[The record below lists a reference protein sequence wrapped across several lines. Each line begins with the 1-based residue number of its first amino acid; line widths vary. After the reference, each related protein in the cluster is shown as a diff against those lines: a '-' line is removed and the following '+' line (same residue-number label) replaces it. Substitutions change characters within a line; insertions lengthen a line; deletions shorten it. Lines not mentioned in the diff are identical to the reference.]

1 MMNKKRLAALALS
14 AVMATSTMSI
24 PVYAG
29 DFSDGAT
36 TEAAPAASAFTSDV
50 EVPTAEPTEE
60 AAEAVGDTSE
70 STGTSTE
77 DVQDITFYYNEDG
90 IKDGTVTYV
99 LPNGEK
105 VTREGYVYKET
116 PADCL
121 HPATITYAIMIGND
135 EHYSKAFTVKG
146 SSALGEAGHKW
157 KTRTEYVEDH
167 VPTHNTQGRIR
178 TYRDCSVCGET
189 EELTKNKN
197 DGDPVSLPHT
207 LSDEISYAN
216 IDNVKTDEDGNVVF
230 EEDGTA
236 VLDDKNKTGSYDIV
250 KYCTSEECAAERAR
264 KGEGR
269 YYELVKHVD
278 VAPTKGVY
286 AKIIDYD
293 KEHIKTEMMGWIYY
307 NPTQQ
312 LPLTNFDNI
321 ELKDC
326 TVGGWYTVEYFSTE
340 GTETKEDDVA
350 LSRETK
356 YTVPAHH
363 YSVYSTAEFKSAEDA
378 AQCTVRYDNNGKNLV
393 VKNQSCYQTIEYY
406 KVDHCQAEGCNF
418 KTVHEV
424 EKGLEKGRFVGD
436 HETDHM
442 ISRVAQ
448 TAEPAGEHTIKL
460 DVYKQIEKQKN
471 DPTFSKLLTYDALV
485 NVIKGAEDYV
495 KLSAAPD
502 CETGGT
508 VIVSYICVSDK
519 ETIARTQE
527 VKVVPTDHVEDVA
540 VRENYVAPTCDKAGS
555 YDAVIKCKYC
565 EKVLESDKKEIPR
578 LTHTNEKKATYD
590 NSGKYE
596 NDYTTDTTAYLKF
609 SGNKVVDVNGEALK
623 GITDIYPDYE
633 ITDDEGN
640 TLMVNLPYAGKYAEK
655 DNAVGF
661 KNDFGVG
668 VWVYTKCA
676 ECGKHEIALDK
687 DNAVKLKIVDVQKE
701 SANGKAGSITLEAT
715 YKIQTAGENKGKTI
729 KEEITVPYF
738 STIEAYNG
746 RLEEQPET
754 PEEKL
759 NGLHWDEDGECRYYV
774 DGEFQK
780 DFSGILEYEGKS
792 FVLDNGVL
800 RRTAS
805 GLNLI
810 DDEWYY
816 LTEGRIRTDV
826 TQVVMYDGEWFYVT
840 EGKLDTTVDD
850 LVSYDGET
858 FVYVDG
864 RYAQEGNGLWIGEDG
879 VWYFLSNGRVAKE
892 HTGLAMY
899 DNEWFYVVNGKLAVD
914 YNGTVEYN
922 GGTFKVVGGM
932 VKEQIK

>member
-50 EVPTAEPTEE
+50 EAPTAEPTEE

-70 STGTSTE
+70 STGTNTGNIAAK
-77 DVQDITFYYNEDG
+77 DITFYYNEDG

-146 SSALGEAGHKW
+146 SYALGDAGHKW
-157 KTRTEYVEDH
+157 STWTEYKEGQ
-167 VPTHNTQGRIR
+167 VPTHNTPGIMI
-178 TYRDCSVCGET
+178 THEVCSVCGEKGEKDGT
-189 EELTKNKN
+189 EENIGK
-197 DGDPVSLPHT
+197 LPHT
-207 LSDEISYAN
+207 FSDEISYAN

-236 VLDDKNKTGSYDIV
+236 VLLDKNKTGSYDIV
-250 KYCTSEECAAERAR
+250 KYCTSEECKAEN
-264 KGEGR
+264 GGIPV
-269 YYELVKHVD
+269 YEVVKHVD
-278 VAPTKGVY
+278 VDPTKGVY
-286 AKIIDYD
+286 AMIIDYD
-293 KEHIKTEMMGWIYY
+293 KEHIKTDMMGMKFY

-312 LPLTNFDNI
+312 LPLTNFDDI

-340 GTETKEDDVA
+340 GTDTTNDDVA

-363 YSVYSTAEFKSAEDA
+363 YNVYSTAEFKSAPNA
-378 AQCTVRYDNNGKNLV
+378 AQCTVRYDNNGDLV
-393 VKNQSCYQTIEYY
+393 VKNNSCYQTIEYY
-406 KVDHCQAEGCNF
+406 KVDHCQADGCNYGEH
-418 KTVHEV
+418 KLSSTSV
-424 EKGLEKGRFVGD
+424 EKGNIPGNHD
-436 HETDHM
+436 SDHM

-448 TAEPAGEHTIKL
+448 TAEPAGEHAIEL
-460 DVYKQIEKQKN
+460 DLYKQIEEQKK
-471 DPTFSKLLTYDALV
+471 DPTLSKLLTYETLLAAIANHD
-485 NVIKGAEDYV
+485 AEDYV

-508 VIVSYICVSDK
+508 VIVSYICVADK
-519 ETIARTQE
+519 ETIAKTQE

-578 LTHTNEKKATYD
+578 LTHTNEIKAEYD
-590 NSGKYE
+590 ASGKYV

-609 SGNKVVDVNGEALK
+609 SGNKVVDTNGEALK
-623 GITDIYPDYE
+623 NKGAVITDTFNFAIDKENNVKVPF
-633 ITDDEGN
+633 
-640 TLMVNLPYAGKYAEK
+640 AGKYAMEDTK
-655 DNAVGF
+655 EFRD
-661 KNDFGVG
+661 DFGVN

-676 ECGKHEIALDK
+676 ECGKHEIALNK
-687 DNAVKLKIVDVQKE
+687 DGAVALKIVDVQKE

-754 PEEKL
+754 PDEKL

-792 FVLDNGVL
+792 FVLNNGVL
-800 RRTAS
+800 CRTAS

>member
-105 VTREGYVYKET
+105 VTREGYVYEET
-116 PADCL
+116 PADCS

-135 EHYSKAFTVKG
+135 EHYSNPFTVKG
-146 SSALGEAGHKW
+146 SHALGDAGHKW
-157 KTRTEYVEDH
+157 STSTDYKEGH
-167 VPTHNTQGRIR
+167 VPTHNTPGIMI
-178 TYRDCSVCGET
+178 THEVCSVCGEKGEKDGT
-189 EELTKNKN
+189 EENIGK
-197 DGDPVSLPHT
+197 LPHT
-207 LSDEISYAN
+207 FSDEISYAN
-216 IDNVKTDEDGNVVF
+216 PDNVETDEDGNVVF

-236 VLDDKNKTGSYDIV
+236 VLKDKAKIGSYDIV
-250 KYCTSEECAAERAR
+250 KYCTSEECAAELGYRAY
-264 KGEGR
+264 K
-269 YYELVKHVD
+269 LVDHVK
-278 VAPTKGVY
+278 VAPTEGVY
-286 AKIIDYD
+286 AKIVDYD
-293 KEHIKTEMMGWIYY
+293 KKHIKTNIMGRRYY

-312 LPLTNFDNI
+312 LPLTNFDDI
-321 ELKDC
+321 ELYDC
-326 TVGGWYTVEYFSTE
+326 TKGGWYKVEYYSTQ
-340 GTETKEDDVA
+340 GTPDDFNDDVS
-350 LSRETK
+350 LSQEK
-356 YTVPAHH
+356 EYAVPAHH
-363 YSVYSTAEFKSAEDA
+363 YSVYSTAEFKSEENA
-378 AQCTVRYDNNGKNLV
+378 AQCTVGYDNNGNLV

-406 KVDHCQAEGCNF
+406 KVDHCQANGCNYGEH
-418 KTVHEV
+418 KLSSKSV
-424 EKGLEKGRFVGD
+424 ERGNIPTD
-436 HETDHM
+436 HALDHM

-448 TAEPAGEHTIKL
+448 TAEPTGEHAIKL

-502 CETGGT
+502 CEAGGT

-519 ETIARTQE
+519 ETVARTQE
-527 VKVVPTDHVEDVA
+527 VKVVPTDHIKADDA

-555 YDAVIKCKYC
+555 YDAVFKCKYC
-565 EKVLESDKKEIPR
+565 GKVLERDEKEVAR
-578 LTHTNEKKATYD
+578 LPHTNEDKTA
-590 NSGKYE
+590 YE
-596 NDYTTDTTAYLKF
+596 ENGSYVNVTDEDTAAYLKF
-609 SGNKVVDVNGEALK
+609 TGDKVVDRDGELLAKNGQTLEGK
-623 GITDIYPDYE
+623 EFERRFGQYGI
-633 ITDDEGN
+633 DEDKSEFL
-640 TLMVNLPYAGKYAEK
+640 TS
-655 DNAVGF
+655 
-661 KNDFGVG
+661 VG
-668 VWVYTKCA
+668 VYTNCT
-676 ECGKHEIALDK
+676 ECGKHEIALADAHQDK
-687 DNAVKLKIVDVQKE
+687 ISVTVVDVKKQPE
-701 SANGKAGSITLEAT
+701 RGTGSITLKAS
-715 YKIQTAGENKGKTI
+715 YKLQDGENAGKTI
-729 KEEITVPYF
+729 TETVTVPYF
-738 STIEAYNG
+738 SSIEAYQA
-746 RLEEQPET
+746 RTDVPET

-792 FVLDNGVL
+792 FVLKNGVL
-800 RRTAS
+800 CRTAS
-805 GLNLI
+805 GLTPI

-826 TQVVMYDGEWFYVT
+826 TQLVEYDGEWFFVT
-840 EGKLDTTVDD
+840 EGKLDTSVND
-850 LVSYDGET
+850 LVEYDGET
-858 FVYVDG
+858 FVFVDG
-864 RYAQEGNGLWIGEDG
+864 RLAQEGNGLWVGKDD
-879 VWYFLSNGRVAKE
+879 VWYFLSNGRVAEE

-899 DNEWFYVVNGKLAVD
+899 DNEWFYVVEGKIAVD
-914 YNGTVEYN
+914 YNGTVDFE

-932 VKEQIK
+932 VKEQVK